1 MERGAF
7 MAGEQ
12 QLWGALVKGLTKKI
26 EVPKFAGP
34 PGSAPTARAPTAPAA
49 PARRSPPGRGRSGR
63 RSSDAAAETGTYGA
77 GTGTYAAASMAQGG
91 DDRPST
97 PDEAVRAIAEHLGD
111 VPRYTVD
118 EYLDRHGGA
127 DGPVAARL
135 TAMGLVPEGTG
146 GGRDFWWQ
154 AIQAHGVPVLV
165 LGEILRSAPGI
176 PQTSVDRG
184 PLFDFLLESEVA
196 GYRAV
201 KEAGQVSLRTAT
213 RIVDVLVEEGAIT
226 EDAGVDILSR
236 FYGINA
242 LPEGGNWDPDLTMAS
257 TITPELSG
265 AFQLL
270 PLVDAQHT
278 GGLTLLVVSHPGP
291 MVLEAVAQMTGRDVA
306 LFITSPS
313 RFEEARADWT
323 TRAAKA
329 RTARDRKGRG
339 RGRRKKKDA
348 GFRLDQDP
356 FAGMTSPPEVA
367 RLLLERATGINATD
381 IHLEPQSDGLRIR
394 FRLDGILHEVSRLR
408 SGLGEEVLS
417 RVKVMADM
425 DITERRKSQDGHIHL
440 ELNGDPYDFRIG
452 TVPTSRGERMAIRI
466 TPGSKEVPTL
476 DMLGLDEA
484 DEEMMRDF
492 THRSHGIVLAC
503 GPVGSGKT
511 TTLYASIGEIDSSQ
525 KNIMTIE
532 DPVEIELPDVSQVP
546 VNYKLGVDFGRG
558 LRSLLRQ
565 DPNIILVGEVRDEET
580 AKVAIRASLTGLLV
594 YSTIHA
600 NSAPGA
606 VTTLYNFNIP
616 PFLLASTVVGVVAQ
630 RLMRTICPAC
640 RAPFEPDPAL
650 VQQAGLP
657 APGSPIGG
665 EEEEGEKKKTKGKK
679 KKVPVVEYW
688 HGRGCDACYGTGY
701 SGRAGIFEIL
711 NATQAMR
718 LAISERAPESEI
730 RRMAVEGGMRTLADA
745 GRAKVL
751 EGVTTVEEFIRVLY
765 Q

>member
-1 MERGAF
+1 

-34 PGSAPTARAPTAPAA
+34 TGPAPIARGLAPAA
-49 PARRSPPGRGRSGR
+49 PNRRTPPPSRSGR
-63 RSSDAAAETGTYGA
+63 RASDAAAETGTYGDA
-77 GTGTYAAASMAQGG
+77 GAHGAQTGAYAAAQT
-91 DDRPST
+91 RPDADAPGS
-97 PDEAVRAIAEHLGD
+97 PDEAVKAIAQHLGD

-135 TAMGLVPEGTG
+135 KAMGLVPEGTT

-154 AIQAHGVPVLV
+154 AVQSHGVPAPVLA
-165 LGEILRSAPGI
+165 EILRSSPGM
-176 PQTSVDRG
+176 PQHSVDRG
-184 PLFDFLLESEVA
+184 PLFDFLLESEIA

-213 RIVDVLVEEGAIT
+213 RLVDVLVEEGAIS
-226 EDAGVDILSR
+226 EAAGLDVQSR
-236 FYGINA
+236 FFGINV

-257 TITPELSG
+257 TITPDLSE
-265 AFQLL
+265 AFGLL

-306 LFITSPS
+306 LFITSPT
-313 RFEEARADWT
+313 RFEAARADWT
-323 TRAAKA
+323 SRAAKA
-329 RTARDRKGRG
+329 RTKRSRKGGG
-339 RGRRKKKDA
+339 RSRSKKNA

-367 RLLLERATGINATD
+367 RLLLERATAILATD
-381 IHLEPQSDGLRIR
+381 IHLEPQADGLRVR

-417 RVKVMADM
+417 RIKVMADM
-425 DITERRKSQDGHIHL
+425 DITERRKSQDGHIQL
-440 ELNGDPYDFRIG
+440 DLNGDPFDFRIG
-452 TVPTSRGERMAIRI
+452 TVPTSKGERMAIRI
-466 TPGSKEVPTL
+466 TAGSKEVPTL
-476 DMLGLDEA
+476 EMLGLDQE
-484 DEEMMRDF
+484 DEDLLRDF

-616 PFLLASTVVGVVAQ
+616 PFLLASTIVGVVAQ
-630 RLMRTICPAC
+630 RLMRTICPNC
-640 RAPFEPDPAL
+640 REPHVPDPAT
-650 VQQAGLP
+650 VTQAGLP
-657 APGSPIGG
+657 EAGSPI
-665 EEEEGEKKKTKGKK
+665 EPEEEGAKKKKSKK
-679 KKVPVVEYW
+679 KKVPTVQYW

-711 NATQAMR
+711 SATQAMR

-751 EGVTTVEEFIRVLY
+751 AGVTSVEEFIRVLY